1 MDIMKLH
8 SAIDFVKE
16 SLRGGLVATDIFT
29 SDDGQSLAGYNTQP
43 AGSALF
49 SKMTRELNASLKDAG
64 FPTLGKYYLMD
75 LVDGNKVIIIPMAKY
90 QWGMLVNK
98 DAQIGL
104 ITNVLLPKMIDKFE
118 DAVTG

>member
-1 MDIMKLH
+1 MDVTKLH

-16 SLRGGLVATDIFT
+16 SLRGGLIATDIFT
-29 SDDGQSLAGYNTQP
+29 ADDGQSLAGYNTQP
-43 AGSALF
+43 AASALF
-49 SKMTRELNASLKDAG
+49 ARMTAELNGSLKDSG

-75 LVDGNKVIIIPMAKY
+75 LVDGNKVIVVPMNKY
-90 QWGMLVNK
+90 QWGLLVNK

-118 DAVTG
+118 EAITG